1 MKRRSLIG
9 NKIGNKKAEF
19 TPAAF
24 FAMIVILIIIAPII
38 LKVINSATRGVI
50 DAVNDTAPAAA
61 LEGEKA
67 VEKVTNLF
75 DYVVIIG
82 MLVTIVLLF
91 ISSFFIDAHPVFIVI
106 YIVAAFVLVLI
117 APNVLDAV
125 DTLWGH
131 FPTESGQ
138 LPFTDFMRQHL
149 VGFLVGIMVV
159 TGIIIYAKF
168 KSNQNEW

>member
-1 MKRRSLIG
+1 MKLKSLI
-9 NKIGNKKAEF
+9 KEKRKKGEF

-24 FAMIVILIIIAPII
+24 FILIVVLIVIAPII
-38 LKVINSATRGVI
+38 LKVINSATGGVI
-50 DAVNDTAPAAA
+50 DAVNQTMPSAAR
-61 LEGEKA
+61 EGELA

-75 DYVVIIG
+75 DYLVLIA
-82 MLVTIVLLF
+82 MLVTMVLLF
-91 ISSFFIDAHPVFIVI
+91 VSSFFIDTHPVFIVI
-106 YIVAAFVLVLI
+106 YIMAAFVLILL

-125 DTLWGH
+125 DDVWGK

-149 VGFLVGIMVV
+149 VGFLLGIMIV

-168 KSNQNEW
+168 KASNDAW